1 MTIKKELDFDEVFIK
16 SSNIGSVMILESI
29 GYKPQENFY
38 KLVGLKDEIKI
49 EGLKTVSNKLPKKWE
64 SHSKFISDGYGISVS
79 PISLV
84 TAFCSLV
91 NGGYKIKPIIY
102 KSDNNKKEKKKILS
116 SNTSKKINKLIQ
128 RIVYEGTGKYALVDG
143 ISVGG
148 KTGTSRK
155 AEKGSYSEKKVITS
169 FIGVFPSETPKYLAF
184 VLFDEPKSNIN
195 NSKENTGG
203 NTAAPT
209 FSKIVK
215 KISPIIDSEKYF

>member
-1 MTIKKELDFDEVFIK
+1 M
-16 SSNIGSVMILESI
+16 
-29 GYKPQENFY
+29 
-38 KLVGLKDEIKI
+38 
-49 EGLKTVSNKLPKKWE
+49 
-64 SHSKFISDGYGISVS
+64 
-79 PISLV
+79 
-84 TAFCSLV
+84 
-91 NGGYKIKPIIY
+91 
-102 KSDNNKKEKKKILS
+102 
-116 SNTSKKINKLIQ
+116 
-128 RIVYEGTGKYALVDG
+128 VDG

-148 KTGTSRK
+148 KLELQEKLRK
-155 AEKGSYSEKKVITS
+155 EAILKKVITS